1 MKKQSY
7 NQPMAGDGVGGS
19 GVPSTQ
25 PHCSAVKYRA
35 ADSTMREQARLS
47 FAVPLTSTISATT

>member
-1 MKKQSY
+1 MQRY